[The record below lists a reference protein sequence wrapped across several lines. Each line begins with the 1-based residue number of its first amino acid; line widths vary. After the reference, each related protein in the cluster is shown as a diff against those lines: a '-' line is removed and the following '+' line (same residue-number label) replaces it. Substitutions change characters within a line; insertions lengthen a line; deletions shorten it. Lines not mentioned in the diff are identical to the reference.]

1 MASLSPSMERRD
13 EDILASVH
21 LADEVKL
28 YDGADHR
35 VGSVEGKGF
44 AGMESD
50 EYELHEDE
58 TKHDHLG
65 EADGNNGMWLNWKT
79 IWTVSIDFANL
90 SKKEVCWFNFT
101 DVNITF
107 EFYQAY
113 AKHHGFGGRRSKSE
127 KYRQVRIRQEFVCH
141 RQGFRSVKFYLILN
155 RQKRP
160 RAETQCGCP
169 ARMHVSM
176 DDESE
181 HWYVAHVSNE
191 HNHPVLEL
199 KFSSMLPSHRRM
211 NEADIEQMN
220 DMHKGDIA
228 GGLDAKSCLRYLREC
243 KANDPALYY
252 KEVVDREGLLQ
263 YLFWCDG
270 TSQIDCQVFRD
281 VVAFDATYKKNVYL
295 SPLVVFS
302 GVNHHNQTI
311 VFAAVLVANEKEDT
325 YVWLLQQLQ
334 TAMNGKAPMSIIT
347 DGNMQMKSAI
357 KQVFPEAHHRLCAWH
372 LLQNATSNIEKP
384 NFTRMFKDC
393 MLGDYEEVEA
403 DFECAKGDP
412 VMTTNL
418 KQLERCVAEN
428 NTRAIF
434 YLFVPILDRTCAM
447 RVVDSKDSSSY
458 FIHTVSR
465 YGTSGKDWKVCK
477 IGCCST
483 VKFQFARDIVMLM
496 LKHFKNEDAADNSFS
511 PEGPS
516 NEGSRALA

>member
-1 MASLSPSMERRD
+1 MEQT
-13 EDILASVH
+13 I
-21 LADEVKL
+21 
-28 YDGADHR
+28 
-35 VGSVEGKGF
+35 
-44 AGMESD
+44 
-50 EYELHEDE
+50 ELDQLRAKALQGWNQ
-58 TKHDHLG
+58 T
-65 EADGNNGMWLNWKT
+65 N
-79 IWTVSIDFANL
+79 
-90 SKKEVCWFNFT
+90 
-101 DVNITF
+101 VNITF

-228 GGLDAKSCLRYLREC
+228 VLRIHNFMASLAGGYYNVPYTTSNMYNGGLDAKSCLRYLREC

-252 KEVVDREGLLQ
+252 KEVVDRE
-263 YLFWCDG
+263 
-270 TSQIDCQVFRD
+270 
-281 VVAFDATYKKNVYL
+281 
-295 SPLVVFS
+295 VFS

-393 MLGDYEEVEA
+393 MLGDYELY
-403 DFECAKGDP
+403 DNLSGDP
-412 VMTTNL
+412 DTTVEIPSL
-418 KQLERCVAEN
+418 
-428 NTRAIF
+428 
-434 YLFVPILDRTCAM
+434 
-447 RVVDSKDSSSY
+447 
-458 FIHTVSR
+458 
-465 YGTSGKDWKVCK
+465 
-477 IGCCST
+477 CCSDSDIKT
-483 VKFQFARDIVMLM
+483 IEGIVTTLTRKRDVMGWM
-496 LKHFKNEDAADNSFS
+496 IGMTKNELVVLN
-511 PEGPS
+511 PS
-516 NEGSRALA
+516 AICIVLGAVGIIMQVESVPGSSRAT